1 MPHLIQRVAI
11 LGTGLIG
18 GSFAKALRKY
28 TPDMII
34 AGWDREE
41 VAHQLKSSG
50 VANQTF
56 SGAIEP
62 ENVWFA
68 TPELFSWCATSSRS
82 QPAMIMSGVYFRRAL
97 AKEPPMR
104 PVPRMATR

>member
-41 VAHQLKSSG
+41 VAHQTKSSG
-50 VANQTF
+50 GGTQTKKLRW
-56 SGAIEP
+56 GEP
-62 ENVWFA
+62 DIFGGHRA
-68 TPELFSWCATSSRS
+68 CHSRRRPDLHCA
-82 QPAMIMSGVYFRRAL
+82 ADRRDPGHL
-97 AKEPPMR
+97 ARNRAER
-104 PVPRMATR
+104 